1 PGTHVTNGPQGVFTV
16 SGQLDRESRPKRSTD
31 KKGFP
36 KKVMV
41 AVGGSIVVLLVVA
54 AVAAG
59 TVFGLN
65 LTGDDSHHA
74 EASTGTT
81 DPPKPCSSEQCQFV
95 SDLYNESLSPKY
107 EPCDDFY
114 KHVCTRWKLAPSS
127 KLTSVF
133 GQQNRRILLSVIDAL
148 HNKSVTA
155 DSQTAIEKAAGLFQ
169 TCVALLED
177 GVPSGQDTPADIM
190 NFLGSRNA
198 LFEADSVV
206 DPAYL
211 MLDFS
216 LNYGLPTLFDVR
228 VDAVPGNDER
238 LYLVLSMRR
247 YFVHRQPASSDAI
260 KKHLQWLGLD
270 DQRILE
276 LSGTIAT
283 IEEFLMKL
291 GNAAAEDDAPD
302 AKDRSVYLLRTMEK
316 AITFQKGNVWNDYMR
331 NVTDNLL
338 PEDHYV
344 AFQTR
349 YLVTFLALVFQ
360 KIDPNHLRIWIIFDV
375 SRQLRQMVDASSAA
389 SSRLNSPVF
398 QWELRCLKLTS
409 QVMNS
414 ATYSAFY
421 HTAITSETISKAEDM
436 VLSIA
441 DSLRGKIAESSWVE
455 DGTKQIAL
463 RKLANMKKI
472 VGYPEG
478 AEDEAALNSFYE
490 AFGNSGPSFVRNWL
504 SASQAKTRMALKRL
518 SENPFKKRIN
528 DDMSL
533 VNAVYKPPLNAMVVG
548 LGLLLPPFFDT
559 VPAVDYASAG
569 HLAAHEMMH
578 AFDVSN
584 RRRDDNN
591 VERNWW
597 TSASEEEYDKRV
609 MCIRHSYMP
618 LQEDLMKPDDVT
630 DSEIM
635 ADFIGLSGLY
645 EAYQKAKEQPG
656 APVELEGL
664 PEVTSDQLFF
674 IAFCYK
680 WCSNSRPTDRY
691 PDMSVRCNM
700 PLMNM
705 PEFSAAFKCSG
716 ESRMNPS
723 DKCSFW

>member
-1 PGTHVTNGPQGVFTV
+1 MTNGTQGIFTV
-16 SGQLDRESRPKRSTD
+16 SGQLDRESRPNRSAD
-31 KKGFP
+31 SKGCR

-41 AVGGSIVVLLVVA
+41 AVGATIIVLLVLA

-65 LTGDDSHHA
+65 LTGDDSHQA
-74 EASTGTT
+74 EASTVTT
-81 DPPKPCSSEQCQFV
+81 APLQPCASEQCHFV
-95 SDLYNESLSPKY
+95 SDLYNASLSPKY

-133 GQQNRRILLSVIDAL
+133 NQQNRRILLSVIDAL
-148 HNKSVTA
+148 RNKSVPA
-155 DSQTAIEKAAGLFQ
+155 DSQTATEKAAGLFQ
-169 TCVALLED
+169 TCAALLED
-177 GVPSGQDTPADIM
+177 DVPSGQDTPADIVD
-190 NFLGSRNA
+190 FLRSRNA
-198 LFEADSVV
+198 LFEADSDV

-211 MLDFS
+211 MLDFT
-216 LNYGLPTLFDVR
+216 LNYGLPTLFDAR

-238 LYLVLSMRR
+238 LHVVLSMRR
-247 YFVHRQPASSDAI
+247 YFVHGHPASQDAI
-260 KKHLQWLGLD
+260 KRHLQWLGLD
-270 DQRILE
+270 DERILQ
-276 LSGTIAT
+276 LSGTIKT
-283 IEEFLMKL
+283 IDTFLINL
-291 GNAAAEDDAPD
+291 GKMAFEDEAPD
-302 AKDRSVYLLRTMEK
+302 ARNMSVLLLRTIEK
-316 AITFQKGNVWNDYMR
+316 AITFKKGNIWNDYMR

-349 YLVTFLALVFQ
+349 YLVAFLRGAFQ

-375 SRQLRQMVDASSAA
+375 SRQLRQMVDASGSA
-389 SSRLNSPVF
+389 SSLMNSPVF

-409 QVMNS
+409 QVMHS

-421 HTAITSETISKAEDM
+421 HTAITSETISKAEGM
-436 VLSIA
+436 VSNIA
-441 DSLRGKIAESSWVE
+441 EALRLKIAESSWLE
-455 DGTKQIAL
+455 DGTKQIAT
-463 RKLANMKKI
+463 RKLEKMMKI

-478 AEDEAALNSFYE
+478 AEGEDALENFYQ
-490 AFGNSGPSFVRNWL
+490 AFGNSGPSFVHNWL
-504 SASQAKTRMALKRL
+504 NASQAKTRAALKRL
-518 SENPFKKRIN
+518 SELPFKKRVN

-533 VNAVYKPPLNAMVVG
+533 VNALYKPPLNAMVVG
-548 LGLLLPPFFDT
+548 LGILLPPFFDT

-597 TSASEEEYDKRV
+597 TPASEKEYDKRV
-609 MCIRHSYMP
+609 MCLRQSYMP
-618 LQEDLMKPDDVT
+618 LEEDFMEPDDVT

-645 EAYQKAKEQPG
+645 DAYQKATEQPG
-656 APVELEGL
+656 VPVELEGL

-691 PDMSVRCNM
+691 PEFSVRCNM

-705 PEFSAAFKCSG
+705 PQFSTSFKCG
-716 ESRMNPS
+716 PESAMNPS
-723 DKCSFW
+723 DKCTFW